1 MSSVKKQDRKLSAQG
16 AQISNQKPLLGSYFG
31 NHKKALL
38 HTLHE
43 QKRKPFAA
51 FFTCSVIGI
60 AILLPTLLAVLLIN
74 VHSAKLDWDSSAQ
87 LTVMLNDKVSALQG
101 TQIAKELTKL
111 SEVEES
117 LFIDKAQAL
126 EEFKAVFQLGN
137 TLDHLSGN
145 PLPHSIVVS
154 LSDAASSF
162 EKAQQLKES
171 LSQKPEIE
179 LVQLDLMWVQ
189 RLNAI
194 SDFLTMSTWILALM
208 LSIAVVLVL
217 GNTVRLAI
225 ESRKDEIA
233 VLKLVGGTDAFVCRP
248 FLYMGIFY
256 GLGGGILAIVFSY
269 VVLAILT
276 QPVELLTT
284 SYQSDFSLSG
294 LNFESTLFILTI
306 GTFLGWIG
314 ARLSVKRHISEIE
327 PN

>member
-1 MSSVKKQDRKLSAQG
+1 MPSPTKPERKATSQG
-16 AQISNQKPLLGSYFG
+16 AQISTQKPLLGSYFG
-31 NHKKALL
+31 NHKKAFL
-38 HTLHE
+38 HILRE
-43 QKRKPFAA
+43 QREKPFAA

-87 LTVMLNDKVSALQG
+87 LTVMLNDRVSAIQG
-101 TQIAKELTKL
+101 VQIAKDLIDKPEI
-111 SEVEES
+111 EET
-117 LFIDKAQAL
+117 LFIDNADAL

-154 LSDAASSF
+154 LSDSASSF
-162 EKAQQLKES
+162 EKAQQLKDE
-171 LSQKPEIE
+171 LSKMSEVE

-194 SDFLTMSTWILALM
+194 SDFLTMSTWILAFM

-248 FLYMGIFY
+248 FLYMGVFY
-256 GLGGGILAIVFSY
+256 GLGGGVLAIIFSSI
-269 VVLAILT
+269 VLAILS
-276 QPVELLTT
+276 QPVELLTS

-294 LNFESTLFILTI
+294 LNFESTLLILI
-306 GTFLGWIG
+306 VGTLLGWIG